1 MEVNKMIMYHGRPL
15 SKTFDGN
22 VLWEFPGGKTG
33 IISMEDACYLCD
45 LMNGIDVPKRRYIH
59 VIQ

>member
-1 MEVNKMIMYHGRPL
+1 MEVKSMIIYHGRPL

-22 VLWEFPGGKTG
+22 VLWEFPGGLTG
-33 IISMEDACYLCD
+33 IISMEDARYLCD